1 MISHRRQHLAA
12 TNRKTDMKH
21 QWHYERQAR
30 KINNRAEA
38 AMGVLLV
45 VVIGLGLAALLF
57 IHLSK

>member
-1 MISHRRQHLAA
+1 
-12 TNRKTDMKH
+12 MKH

-38 AMGVLLV
+38 AMGVLLA